1 MREEGSGTRKE
12 AEKQLKKSGVEIG
25 RLNIVASMENQ
36 EAIKKSVSNG
46 MGVSIISRL
55 AAEEETKSGDLL
67 TFPIPKADQGRD
79 INLVYN
85 KNYQISKSAERFVKV
100 VKEVY
105 GIEE

>member
-46 MGVSIISRL
+46 MGMRSFFQTCGRRNCRRSNFGISTYKRRW
-55 AAEEETKSGDLL
+55 K
-67 TFPIPKADQGRD
+67 
-79 INLVYN
+79 
-85 KNYQISKSAERFVKV
+85 ERHQRCV
-100 VKEVY
+100 
-105 GIEE
+105 